1 MTNRWA
7 IAALYTAA
15 LGLLG
20 SGCAPDDPFDFG
32 GPRSCEAVDQ
42 NVWVYDL
49 MQQAYLW
56 ADDLPA
62 VDPADYESPSAMI
75 RDLRVGDD
83 RWSRV
88 SDKARS
94 DALYQEGKVVGLG
107 YRTRRDSDDRV
118 VVAEVT
124 AGSPAAEAGFAR
136 GDVIQAVGGLRTT
149 QLDEEDRWS
158 EAYGDNMPGVEVQME
173 VASPGTRAR
182 PITLTR
188 DWYAIETVPI
198 SRTHQVEGRPVGY
211 LQFATFVDTAP
222 EALDA
227 VFTEWRTAGV
237 REVVID
243 IRYNGG
249 GLISVARHF
258 MHLLAGAVAE
268 GQTAYAIR
276 YNDTFAEENLARSL
290 VRLDPS
296 LPAVDHVVFITTG
309 SSLSAS
315 ELLINAVAAHVPVS
329 IVGSTTGGK
338 PVGSKH
344 FDFCDKVAAPITF
357 RLVNARGHSDYFD
370 GLTVTCAAPDDLTA
384 PLGDPAEASLAAALH
399 LLATGE
405 CLPPPPPPNEGQ
417 EEGEGAAAPPSP
429 GLRTRSQPTRSRP
442 NADPDLWPQM
452 AILPALP

>member
-7 IAALYTAA
+7 IAALCAVSLA
-15 LGLLG
+15 MLG

-32 GPRSCEAVDQ
+32 GPRSCEPVDQ

-56 ADDLPA
+56 ADELPA
-62 VDPADYESPSAMI
+62 IDPADYESPSSMI
-75 RDLRVGDD
+75 RDLRIGDD

-107 YRTRRDSDDRV
+107 FRTRRDPDGRV
-118 VVAEVT
+118 VMAEVT
-124 AGSPAAEAGFAR
+124 TGSPAAQAGFAR
-136 GDVIQAVGGLRTT
+136 GDVIQAVGGLRTA
-149 QLDEEDRWS
+149 QLDDEDRWS
-158 EAYGDNMPGVEVQME
+158 EVYGDNMPGVEVQME
-173 VASPGTRAR
+173 VAAPGMRAR
-182 PITLTR
+182 PQTLTK

-198 SRTHQVEGRPVGY
+198 ARIHQVEGRPVGY

-222 EALDA
+222 DALDA
-227 VFTEWRTAGV
+227 VFTEWRAAGV

-268 GQTAYAIR
+268 GHTAYSVR

-357 RLVNARGHSDYFD
+357 RLVNARGRSDYFD
-370 GLTVTCAAPDDLTA
+370 GLPVTCDALDDLDTA
-384 PLGDPAEASLAAALH
+384 LGEPTEASLAAALH
-399 LLATGE
+399 LLATGQ
-405 CLPPPPPPNEGQ
+405 CLPPPPTESQG
-417 EEGEGAAAPPSP
+417 EEASAPPVP
-429 GLRTRSQPTRSRP
+429 GLRTRSGRTRSLP
-442 NADPDLWPQM
+442 SADPDPWPQL
-452 AILPALP
+452 AVLP